1 MESRT
6 DCPRQNRF
14 CLPIMRLSRAFLVVI
29 MSVVGSSASAV
40 VPTDDAGLTAF
51 AAEAFAKGLPEAKV
65 TIKAPLLL
73 DLETSSSEGSA
84 DISMTKT
91 HLQITLH
98 NVADHCRR
106 DPEKCEQDVT
116 TFVANF
122 IATVKEMSTP
132 IQKSEL
138 RVVVRSAE
146 YVEAARHQLAG
157 RPNSE
162 FVARQFVGGLWAL
175 LVADR
180 AHSIKSVSTQ
190 NIAELG
196 LSADAALSL
205 GEQNVAAEL
214 GPLSTAI
221 RDLSSNGV
229 GYING
234 NFYNSSRLL
243 LHDDWKELS
252 KSMNGHLVVAAPA
265 NDIIVYAAASDSIAL
280 DAISTVV
287 SAVAMKSVRPLSA
300 TLFKWIPGGWEIVR
314 R

>member
-1 MESRT
+1 MESRSG
-6 DCPRQNRF
+6 PKQNRY
-14 CLPIMRLSRAFLVVI
+14 CLPLMRLPRAFLVVI
-29 MSVVGSSASAV
+29 MSVVASSASANA
-40 VPTDDAGLTAF
+40 PTDDAGLTAF
-51 AAEAFAKGLPEAKV
+51 TAEAFATGLPEAKV
-65 TIKAPLLL
+65 TIKGPLLL

-84 DISMTKT
+84 DAHVTKT

-106 DPEKCEQDVT
+106 DPEKCDQEVT

-132 IQKSEL
+132 IQKFEL

-146 YVEAARHQLAG
+146 YVESARHRLAG
-157 RPNSE
+157 RPDSD

-175 LVADR
+175 LVADS
-180 AHSIKSVSTQ
+180 AHAIKSVSAQ
-190 NIAELG
+190 NLAPLG
-196 LSADAALSL
+196 LSADAAMSL

-214 GPLSTAI
+214 GPLNTAI
-221 RDLSSNGV
+221 HELPPNGV

-252 KSMNGHLVVAAPA
+252 KSMNGHLVVAVPA
-265 NDIIVYAAASDSIAL
+265 NDIVVYAAAGDPIAL
-280 DAISTVV
+280 DAIGIMVK
-287 SAVAMKSVRPLSA
+287 AVGMKSVRPLSG
-300 TLFKWIPGGWEIVR
+300 TLFKWVPGGWEIVKR
-314 R
+314 

>member
-1 MESRT
+1 MESRSG
-6 DCPRQNRF
+6 PEQNRY
-14 CLPIMRLSRAFLVVI
+14 CLPLIRLPRTFLVVI
-29 MSVVGSSASAV
+29 MSVVASTASAN
-40 VPTDDAGLTAF
+40 VPTDEGLTAF

-65 TIKAPLLL
+65 TIKGPLLL

-84 DISMTKT
+84 DAHVTKT

-106 DPEKCEQDVT
+106 DPEKCEQEVT

-146 YVEAARHQLAG
+146 YVESARHRLAG
-157 RPNSE
+157 RPDSD

-175 LVADR
+175 LVADT
-180 AHSIKSVSTQ
+180 AHAIKSVSAQ
-190 NIAELG
+190 NLTRLG
-196 LSADAALSL
+196 LSADAAMSL
-205 GEQNVAAEL
+205 GEQNMAVEL
-214 GPLSTAI
+214 GPLNTAI
-221 RDLSSNGV
+221 HDLPPNGV

-252 KSMNGHLVVAAPA
+252 KSMNGHLVVAVPA
-265 NDIIVYAAASDSIAL
+265 NDIVVYAAASDPIAL
-280 DAISTVV
+280 DAISTLVK
-287 SAVAMKSVRPLSA
+287 AVGVKSVRPLSG
-300 TLFKWIPGGWEIVR
+300 TLFKWVPGGWEIVR

>member
-1 MESRT
+1 MESR
-6 DCPRQNRF
+6 RY
-14 CLPIMRLSRAFLVVI
+14 CLPLPRLPRAFLVVI
-29 MSVVGSSASAV
+29 MSVVASSASAN

-51 AAEAFAKGLPEAKV
+51 AAEAFARGLPEAKV
-65 TIKAPLLL
+65 TIKGPLLL

-84 DISMTKT
+84 DAHVTKT

-106 DPEKCEQDVT
+106 DPEKCDQEVT

-132 IQKSEL
+132 IQKFEL

-146 YVEAARHQLAG
+146 YVESARHRLAG
-157 RPNSE
+157 RPDSD

-175 LVADR
+175 LVADS
-180 AHSIKSVSTQ
+180 AHAIKSVSAQ
-190 NIAELG
+190 NLAPLG
-196 LSADAALSL
+196 LSADAAMSL

-214 GPLSTAI
+214 GPLNTAI
-221 RDLSSNGV
+221 HELPPNGV

-252 KSMNGHLVVAAPA
+252 KSMNDHLVVAVPA
-265 NDIIVYAAASDSIAL
+265 NDIVVYAAAGDPIAL
-280 DAISTVV
+280 DAIGIMVK
-287 SAVAMKSVRPLSA
+287 AVGMKSVRPLSG
-300 TLFKWIPGGWEIVR
+300 TLFKWVPGGWEIVR